1 MARHIYFSFRIDAT
15 ESYFTGEN
23 ERVLFVRHDLF
34 KNEWKAISDMLM
46 KGYYGVEYFPVI
58 ISKAVLVYSLYG
70 KVDEEISVDLFLNY
84 ICENEQETVQNEL
97 AIDAKESIFK
107 SENFLDILDRFKCRS
122 KITNCIKV
130 TSYKLNWLHRN

>member
-1 MARHIYFSFRIDAT
+1 
-15 ESYFTGEN
+15 
-23 ERVLFVRHDLF
+23 
-34 KNEWKAISDMLM
+34 MLM
-46 KGYYGVEYFPVI
+46 KGYYGVEYFPVM

-107 SENFLDILDRFKCRS
+107 SENFLDILDRFK
-122 KITNCIKV
+122 
-130 TSYKLNWLHRN
+130 

>member
-15 ESYFTGEN
+15 GSYFIGEN

-46 KGYYGVEYFPVI
+46 KGYYGVEYFPVM
-58 ISKAVLVYSLYG
+58 ISKAFLVYSLCG
-70 KVDEEISVDLFLNY
+70 KVDVDLFLNY
-84 ICENEQETVQNEL
+84 ICENEKKTVQNEL
-97 AIDAKESIFK
+97 AIDAIESIFQ

-130 TSYKLNWLHRN
+130 TS

>member
-15 ESYFTGEN
+15 GSYFIGEN

-46 KGYYGVEYFPVI
+46 KGYYGVEYFPVM
-58 ISKAVLVYSLYG
+58 ISKAFLVYSLCG
-70 KVDEEISVDLFLNY
+70 KVDVDLFLNY
-84 ICENEQETVQNEL
+84 ICENEQKTVQNEL
-97 AIDAKESIFK
+97 AIDAKESTFK
-107 SENFLDILDRFKCRS
+107 SENFFDILDRFKCRS